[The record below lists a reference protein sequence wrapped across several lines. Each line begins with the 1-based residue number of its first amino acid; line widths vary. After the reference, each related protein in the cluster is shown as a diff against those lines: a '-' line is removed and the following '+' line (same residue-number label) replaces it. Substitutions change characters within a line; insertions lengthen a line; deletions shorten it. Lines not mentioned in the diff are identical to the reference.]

1 MIKENIFFCRERA
14 GKVDIANDIGSPFLL
29 KPIFLE
35 VTIDCFLS
43 GLTLFVD
50 DALENVQNVST
61 VPTCRGTFFFEIL
74 EKERRTKRKMR
85 TKDDF
90 DLEYHIYSG
99 RLSLTVDSWDT
110 MISILLDD
118 ASSSEEEDQKE
129 EEVARL

>member
-14 GKVDIANDIGSPFLL
+14 GKVDIANDI
-29 KPIFLE
+29 
-35 VTIDCFLS
+35 

-61 VPTCRGTFFFEIL
+61 VPTCRGTFFFEIP

-110 MISILLDD
+110 MISIL
-118 ASSSEEEDQKE
+118 
-129 EEVARL
+129 